1 MPECIG
7 SAPTDLPHVD
17 AADHATTVWRFR
29 VDDEEVDWDWSTG
42 PPPVRRLSSIRR
54 PQSTAASRHVP
65 VEAHSVTTGSTIR
78 LESGLEHDLLRAL
91 DRQRDEVWFAAQPAR
106 LTFPVK
112 LKGRPVRHTP
122 DLLSQKA
129 SGAVTVWDAR
139 KESKQDEDFR
149 LKAAL
154 TARACAHVGW
164 DYRVFAGYGDA
175 LRANLMWLQAYRRA
189 QPWHEA
195 AREVLSELL
204 TDGTATVATV
214 LAADAGS
221 GHVISAMWHY
231 LWRGDIGCALDEP
244 IMPTTVLTPEHAMA
258 DRA

>member
-1 MPECIG
+1 VAECIG
-7 SAPTDLPHVD
+7 SVPADLPHVGSV
-17 AADHATTVWRFR
+17 DHATTVWRFR

-65 VEAHSVTTGSTIR
+65 VEAHSVTTGHSIR

-91 DRQRDEVWFAAQPAR
+91 DRQHDVVWFAAQPAR

-112 LKGRPVRHTP
+112 RKGRPFRHTP

-139 KESKQDEDFR
+139 AEPKQGEDFK

-154 TARACAHVGW
+154 TAGACAHVGW
-164 DYRVFAGYGDA
+164 GYRVFAGYGDV
-175 LRANLMWLQAYRRA
+175 LRANLMWLEAYRRT
-189 QPWHEA
+189 QPWYEP
-195 AREVLSELL
+195 ARELLSELL
-204 TDGTATVATV
+204 TGEIASVGTV

-221 GHVISAMWHY
+221 GHLISAMWHY
-231 LWRGDIGCALDEP
+231 LWRGGIDCELGEQITPE
-244 IMPTTVLTPEHAMA
+244 TVLTAGHAEA

>member
-1 MPECIG
+1 MSECIG
-7 SAPTDLPHVD
+7 SAPTDLPRVGAVD
-17 AADHATTVWRFR
+17 HGATVWRLR
-29 VDDEEVDWDWSTG
+29 VKDEEVDWDWSAG
-42 PPPVRRLSSIRR
+42 PPLVAMLSSIRR

-65 VEAHSVTTGSTIR
+65 VEAHSVTTRRTIR

-91 DRQRDEVWFAAQPAR
+91 DRQHDVVWLAAQPTR

-112 LKGRPVRHTP
+112 RKGRPVRHTP

-129 SGAVTVWDAR
+129 SGSVTVWDAR
-139 KESKQDEDFR
+139 KKPKQDEDFR

-154 TARACAHVGW
+154 TAGACAHVGW
-164 DYRVFAGYGDA
+164 DYRVFAGYGNL

-189 QPWHEA
+189 QPWYEP

-204 TDGTATVATV
+204 TGGTASVGTV
-214 LAADAGS
+214 LAADVGS

-231 LWRGDIGCALDEP
+231 LWRGDIGCELGEP
-244 IMPTTVLTPEHAMA
+244 ITPETVLTVGQVEA